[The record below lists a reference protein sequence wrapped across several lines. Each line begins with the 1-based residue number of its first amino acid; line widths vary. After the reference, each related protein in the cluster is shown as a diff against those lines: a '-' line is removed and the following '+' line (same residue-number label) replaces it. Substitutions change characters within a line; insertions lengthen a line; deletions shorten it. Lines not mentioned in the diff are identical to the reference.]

1 MAKPLFR
8 VIIAGGRYFN
18 NYAMLCLYCDKML
31 SEKAKTHEIEIVS
44 GCCEGADL
52 LGIRYAQERGYNCLR
67 MPADWM
73 NEGKAAGPKRN
84 KRMAEQS
91 QALIAFWN
99 GESRGTANMIQT
111 ARDMGLLVRVKHY

>member
-1 MAKPLFR
+1 MEKPLFR

-18 NYAMLCLYCDKML
+18 SYAMLCNYCDKIL
-31 SEKAKTHEIEIVS
+31 SNKAITHNIEIVS

-52 LGIRYAQERGYNCLR
+52 LGIRYAQERGYSCLR

-84 KRMAEQS
+84 RRMAEVS
-91 QALIAFWN
+91 NALIAFWN
-99 GESRGTANMIQT
+99 GESRGTKNMIDT
-111 ARDMGLLVRVKHY
+111 AKELGLLVRVKRY

>member
-1 MAKPLFR
+1 MSKPLFR

-18 NYAMLCLYCDKML
+18 NYSMLCRYCDKML
-31 SEKAKTHEIEIVS
+31 SAKATTHQIQIVS

-52 LGIRYAQERGYNCLR
+52 LGIRYARERGYSCLR

-84 KRMAEQS
+84 RKMAECS
-91 QALIAFWN
+91 NALIAFWN
-99 GESRGTANMIQT
+99 GESKGTKNMIET
-111 ARDMGLLVRVKHY
+111 AKELGLLVRVKMY

>member
-1 MAKPLFR
+1 MGKPLFR

-18 NYAMLCLYCDKML
+18 QYAMLCRYCDKVL
-31 SEKAKTHEIEIVS
+31 SNKAQTHEIEIVS

-52 LGIRYAQERGYNCLR
+52 LGIRYAQERGYKCLR

-84 KRMAEQS
+84 KRMAEAS
-91 QALIAFWN
+91 NALIAFWN
-99 GESRGTANMIQT
+99 GESRGTANMIET
-111 ARDMGLLVRVKHY
+111 AKELGLLVRVKRY